1 MAGIFSLKGTAGMRG
16 LESDLQ
22 AWFGYIYWAV
32 QQYKRGGGKRRKER
46 KKNRKERDTGSV

>member
-16 LESDLQ
+16 FESDLQ

-32 QQYKRGGGKRRKER
+32 QQYKRGEKNKKTERVER
-46 KKNRKERDTGSV
+46 KRE